1 MPKQTLGRTLRRIRG
16 LHFPPWVPVAFIIFV
31 VFGILGLLFYARGA
45 TAAPRINDHWH
56 ATYQVFICGER
67 QPNFPTWPSGVG
79 VHTHADGV
87 IHSHPSTPAGE
98 GAGARLVKWFEY
110 GGGKLTQTEM
120 RMPGKREEYKNGDDT
135 CEDGSE
141 TVLQVF
147 VNSEKLSDWRRYIPH
162 DGDRLRIVFGPEQ
175 ETEDVEEVSTPIPE
189 SEAVR
194 TVDIEVTD
202 IDGDESTT
210 AFEPD
215 SIELRPGETVKL
227 AVKNTGAIS
236 HLIRLAGPDGEYDTG
251 DDFLAK
257 TADGSDI
264 MEPGEEGTVV
274 VRFDETGEFEFKDPT
289 VVPEAGGV
297 LVVTGEPV
305 GETPEDEPDAFGPV
319 DVTLDVAMG
328 DIFFEPSELEVEAGQ
343 TFLIELTN
351 TGEFVHNLRIAGPD
365 DTFDTEDDLV
375 STPDPPHARAGEGGQ
390 LVGQIDQP
398 GTYRFR
404 SDFHPVEMV
413 GTITVR

>member
-1 MPKQTLGRTLRRIRG
+1 MPKQTLGRTLRRIRDM
-16 LHFPPWVPVAFIIFV
+16 HFPPWAPVAVIIFV
-31 VFGILGLLFYARGA
+31 VFGILGALFFAQGA
-45 TAAPRINDHWH
+45 AGAPRVGDHWH
-56 ATYQVFICGER
+56 STYQIYICGNR
-67 QPNFPTWPSGVG
+67 QPNLANWGDG
-79 VHTHADGV
+79 KTHDDGV
-87 IHSHPSTPAGE
+87 IHTHPNTPNLDE
-98 GAGARLVKWFEY
+98 GAGSRLTKWFGY

-120 RMPGKREEYKNGDDT
+120 RLPGSRKEYKNGDDT

-147 VNSEKLSDWRRYIPH
+147 VNSEKLSDWKRYLPK
-162 DGDRLRIVFGPEQ
+162 DGDRVRIIFGPEQ
-175 ETEDVEEVSTPIPE
+175 DTEDVEEVSTPIPE

-194 TVDIEVTD
+194 EVELEVTD
-202 IDGDESTT
+202 TGGDDTT
-210 AFEPD
+210 VFKPE
-215 SIELRPGETVKL
+215 SIELRPGEAIMLV
-227 AVKNTGAIS
+227 VKNTGGIS
-236 HLIRLAGPDGEYDTG
+236 HMVRVAGPDGDYDTS
-251 DDFLAK
+251 DDFVAK
-257 TADGSDI
+257 TADGAEILES
-264 MEPGEEGTVV
+264 GKEGTVV
-274 VRFDETGEFEFKDPT
+274 IRFDEEGEFEFKDPT
-289 VVPEAGGV
+289 VIPGAGGV
-297 LVVTGEPV
+297 LVVAGEPV
-305 GETPEDEPDAFGPV
+305 GETPEGEPDASGPV

-343 TFLIELTN
+343 MFLIELTN

-375 STPDPPHARAGEGGQ
+375 STPSPPLARAGEGGQ